1 MGTEA
6 NPSIYNPGGET
17 TMGLNNS
24 GISDGGHGYFINK
37 EKAAAG
43 YRREA
48 REKLFNQ
55 QEKERSDEAVGEANK
70 DAEDQ
75 VTDGKGSGT
84 GHDVSP
90 SK

>member
-1 MGTEA
+1 MATESS
-6 NPSIYNPGGET
+6 PSIYNPGGET
-17 TMGLNNS
+17 TLGLNNS
-24 GISDGGHGYFINK
+24 GISDSGQGYFINK
-37 EKAAAG
+37 ERAAAG
-43 YRREA
+43 LRAEA
-48 REKLFNQ
+48 REKLFKQ